1 MEHQKILN
9 LLNELGDSKFG
20 TRKWKIVN
28 DQPKQ
33 DYAIG
38 NEIIYSTEVLKSNL
52 RDFIDAY
59 ILAVGD
65 ITILRRNAEIKWRLK
80 IVHHLVSVSQKL
92 ME

>member
-59 ILAVGD
+59 ILVVGD
-65 ITILRRNAEIKWRLK
+65 ITILRRNTEIKWRLK